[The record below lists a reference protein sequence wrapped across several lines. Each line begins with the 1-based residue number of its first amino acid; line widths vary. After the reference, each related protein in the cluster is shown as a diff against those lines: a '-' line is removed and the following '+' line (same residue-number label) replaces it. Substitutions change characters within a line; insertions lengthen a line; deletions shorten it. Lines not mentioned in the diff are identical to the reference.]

1 MAKKKIKSG
10 APGGDAAREAWN
22 EHAAAAEKK
31 VPRAKPTAA
40 ELARS
45 TDIERVRVEKDF
57 PVAMNHEES
66 ERASLRQAKVQL
78 EIRQHETELAAY
90 RSGKLAKLRELKK
103 EAGELAQRVD
113 SNTRLEMVSCWEER
127 IFRQNL
133 VRYVDSAGT
142 VISERPMKPGEFDQR
157 TLDAALADAE
167 RVDVDED
174 DAEDS
179 PAAGPV
185 H

>member
-1 MAKKKIKSG
+1 MPKKKSNKSG
-10 APGGDAAREAWN
+10 APGGDAAREAWD

-31 VPRAKPTAA
+31 APRAKPTAA
-40 ELARS
+40 ELAKS

-78 EIRQHETELAAY
+78 EIRMHETELAAY
-90 RSGKLAKLRELKK
+90 AGEKRKKLRELKK
-103 EAGELAQRVD
+103 EAQELAQRVD
-113 SNTRLEMVSCWEER
+113 SNTRIQPVSCWEER
-127 IFRQNL
+127 VFRQNL
-133 VRYVDSAGT
+133 VRYVDDAGT

-167 RVDVDED
+167 RVDVGDDEAD
-174 DAEDS
+174 VISER
-179 PAAGPV
+179 PV